1 MHCNQIL
8 KLINTLLWIT
18 NLDAPK
24 VAFEKEPYK
33 VINWK
38 FSGESQIFQLFA
50 LSSFLFLSSLEKRNR
65 NALVLIVSWKFQ
77 DLNYSK
83 VFIFCPFDSSL
94 VYSSLLWMLFSP
106 MILYR
111 PRYISL
117 QLYLN
122 WRLQNAF
129 RSAYLIFNACD
140 RHRCKCFYYI
150 AWGAFAY
157 ESFQWNL
164 IGWIEYPFKN
174 IISVY

>member
-94 VYSSLLWMLFSP
+94 VAACYECFFSDDIVSPKIYLLTTVSKLEAAECISQCLSDIQCMWQTPVQMFL
-106 MILYR
+106 LYR
-111 PRYISL
+111 LGGICLRKFSVKLNRVNWIS
-117 QLYLN
+117 
-122 WRLQNAF
+122 
-129 RSAYLIFNACD
+129 I
-140 RHRCKCFYYI
+140 
-150 AWGAFAY
+150 
-157 ESFQWNL
+157 
-164 IGWIEYPFKN
+164 
-174 IISVY
+174 

>member
-8 KLINTLLWIT
+8 KLIKTLLWIT
-18 NLDAPK
+18 NLDAPIK

-94 VYSSLLWMLFSP
+94 VAACYECFFLRWYCIAQDISPYNCIQIGGCRMHFAVLIWYSMHATDTGANVS
-106 MILYR
+106 I
-111 PRYISL
+111 ISL
-117 QLYLN
+117 GGHLPTKV
-122 WRLQNAF
+122 F
-129 RSAYLIFNACD
+129 S
-140 RHRCKCFYYI
+140 
-150 AWGAFAY
+150 
-157 ESFQWNL
+157 ET
-164 IGWIEYPFKN
+164 
-174 IISVY
+174 

>member
-1 MHCNQIL
+1 M
-8 KLINTLLWIT
+8 
-18 NLDAPK
+18 K
-24 VAFEKEPYK
+24 V
-33 VINWK
+33 K
-38 FSGESQIFQLFA
+38 FFNFLH
-50 LSSFLFLSSLEKRNR
+50 LVSFFLSSLEKRNR

-94 VYSSLLWMLFSP
+94 VAACYECFFLRWYCIAQDISPYNCIQIGGCRMHFAVLIWYSMHATDTGANVS
-106 MILYR
+106 I
-111 PRYISL
+111 I
-117 QLYLN
+117 N
-122 WRLQNAF
+122 
-129 RSAYLIFNACD
+129 
-140 RHRCKCFYYI
+140 I

>member
-1 MHCNQIL
+1 M
-8 KLINTLLWIT
+8 
-18 NLDAPK
+18 K
-24 VAFEKEPYK
+24 V
-33 VINWK
+33 K
-38 FSGESQIFQLFA
+38 FFNFLH
-50 LSSFLFLSSLEKRNR
+50 LVSFFLSSLEKRNR

-94 VYSSLLWMLFSP
+94 VAACYECFSLRWYCIAQDISPYNCIQIGGCRMHFAVLIWYSMHATDTGANVS
-106 MILYR
+106 I
-111 PRYISL
+111 I
-117 QLYLN
+117 N
-122 WRLQNAF
+122 
-129 RSAYLIFNACD
+129 
-140 RHRCKCFYYI
+140 I

>member
-1 MHCNQIL
+1 M
-8 KLINTLLWIT
+8 
-18 NLDAPK
+18 DAPIE

-38 FSGESQIFQLFA
+38 FSGETA
-50 LSSFLFLSSLEKRNR
+50 LEKRNR
-65 NALVLIVSWKFQ
+65 NALVLIVFMEIPRLELQ
-77 DLNYSK
+77 QG
-83 VFIFCPFDSSL
+83 
-94 VYSSLLWMLFSP
+94 VYFLPIWFFFGSSLLWMLFSP